1 MANMKTFHPMGK
13 DFKMIN
19 KIELKLFMKELQRL
33 EEDYQKN
40 ESEFLKEEIMNDI
53 ELLKNVINAAKVNND

>member
-1 MANMKTFHPMGK
+1 
-13 DFKMIN
+13 MIN

-40 ESEFLKEEIMNDI
+40 ESEFLKEEIMNDM

>member
-1 MANMKTFHPMGK
+1 
-13 DFKMIN
+13 MIN

-53 ELLKNVINAAKVNND
+53 ELLKNVINTAKVNND